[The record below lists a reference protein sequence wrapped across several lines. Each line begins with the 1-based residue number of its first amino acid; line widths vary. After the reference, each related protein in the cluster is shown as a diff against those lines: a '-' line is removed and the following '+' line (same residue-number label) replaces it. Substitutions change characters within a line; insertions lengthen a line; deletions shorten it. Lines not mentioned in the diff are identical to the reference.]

1 MRKPVRKCFD
11 WIGGTSTGG
20 ILALGIQKPVRECFD
35 STEEQVLADLLA
47 LVEIDEQDA
56 KTCQSVLTG
65 SGELALVESW
75 P

>member
-1 MRKPVRKCFD
+1 MRKPVICFD
-11 WIGGTSTGG
+11 WI
-20 ILALGIQKPVRECFD
+20 
-35 STEEQVLADLLA
+35 EEQVLADLFV

>member
-1 MRKPVRKCFD
+1 MRKPVICFD
-11 WIGGTSTGG
+11 WI
-20 ILALGIQKPVRECFD
+20 
-35 STEEQVLADLLA
+35 EEQVLADLFV
-47 LVEIDEQDA
+47 LVEIDEQYA